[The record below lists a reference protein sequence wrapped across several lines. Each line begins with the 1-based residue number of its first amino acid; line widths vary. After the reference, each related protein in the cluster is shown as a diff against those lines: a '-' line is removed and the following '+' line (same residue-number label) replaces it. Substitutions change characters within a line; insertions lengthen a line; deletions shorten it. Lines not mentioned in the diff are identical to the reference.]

1 MHRRYSASRP
11 NHQLSSCNAWG
22 ATAYLFDREP
32 SVGGVL
38 GADNQRN
45 VVLGSETVVDSA
57 DTRVGIGREVDPSQA
72 SGKRDE
78 TSYELYVSLMRRL
91 GAIKLTPGFW

>member
-1 MHRRYSASRP
+1 MHQRYSASQP
-11 NHQLSSCNAWG
+11 IHQLSSRNACS
-22 ATAYLFDREP
+22 AIAYLFDRKP

-38 GADNQRN
+38 GTNNQRDI
-45 VVLGSETVVDSA
+45 VLGSETVVDSA

-78 TSYELYVSLMRRL
+78 TSNELYVSLMRRL